1 MKPTLSG
8 SANADGE
15 KIKRETERITK
26 IDNQTRFFIMKSS
39 FYKLLGVGKQT
50 APDGAPTGITP
61 WTPALGCSKIMLR
74 VRRKKSLLE
83 NSGGNMVNM

>member
-1 MKPTLSG
+1 
-8 SANADGE
+8 
-15 KIKRETERITK
+15 
-26 IDNQTRFFIMKSS
+26 MKSS

-50 APDGAPTGITP
+50 APDGAPTGITQ
-61 WTPALGCSKIMLR
+61 WTPALGCSKIMWR